1 MTTEIRQAQA
11 QAVSSFPDSRPHFFF
26 LSVNVVGRRDGRFGR
41 TGVGQSRW
49 ESCAAAGNFLR
60 RQREQSLHFFP
71 SSIPFSFTITIT
83 TSQRQ
88 TCKEICK
95 AGPSI
100 STDGI
105 FSGGPVLIFAQLIT
119 NHDTMRPV
127 GLGVSNIQR
136 PRYSLINGP
145 AILSVS

>member
-1 MTTEIRQAQA
+1 MGGLAGRELA
-11 QAVSSFPDSRPHFFF
+11 SPDENHVPRP
-26 LSVNVVGRRDGRFGR
+26 G
-41 TGVGQSRW
+41 T
-49 ESCAAAGNFLR
+49 FLR

-136 PRYSLINGP
+136 PRCH
-145 AILSVS
+145 AR

>member
-1 MTTEIRQAQA
+1 MGIMCRSRELPQASETA
-11 QAVSSFPDSRPHFFF
+11 
-26 LSVNVVGRRDGRFGR
+26 
-41 TGVGQSRW
+41 
-49 ESCAAAGNFLR
+49 ESAL
-60 RQREQSLHFFP
+60 LP
-71 SSIPFSFTITIT
+71 IPFSFSFTITIT

-136 PRYSLINGP
+136 PRCH
-145 AILSVS
+145 AR

>member
-1 MTTEIRQAQA
+1 MGGLAGRELASPDGNHVPQPGT
-11 QAVSSFPDSRPHFFF
+11 SSGVRESR
-26 LSVNVVGRRDGRFGR
+26 V
-41 TGVGQSRW
+41 
-49 ESCAAAGNFLR
+49 CI
-60 RQREQSLHFFP
+60 SLP
-71 SSIPFSFTITIT
+71 SSIPFSFSFTITIT

-136 PRYSLINGP
+136 PRCH
-145 AILSVS
+145 AR